1 MILVP
6 HLHDIDLLA
15 SDLERSP
22 GLHASTIFGELFED
36 LDPKRYV
43 YDGPPNP
50 VSLAMGTAWENH
62 LEYLL
67 LKNGV
72 DAVRPGEF
80 LSPPLGRKRIRVAY
94 SPDLIIANGLLRCGE
109 IKWTSKSAKG
119 LPEAPSTFLP
129 PKYDKNLCQLML
141 YIFWLRE
148 EFQQA
153 VQGWLALA
161 LMWQSW
167 DPQFRAY
174 NIDFTDRELQ
184 ENFDMCLNYAVEKG
198 LL

>member
-1 MILVP
+1 MIITP
-6 HLHDIDLLA
+6 NDYGIDLLA

-22 GLHASTIFGELFED
+22 GLHASTIFGDLFES

-67 LKNGV
+67 VKNGV
-72 DAVRPGEF
+72 DAIRPGEY
-80 LSPPLGRKRIRVAY
+80 LSPPLGKRRIRVAY
-94 SPDLIIANGLLRCGE
+94 SPDLIIFNSVVRCGE
-109 IKWTSKSAKG
+109 IKWSSKSDKG
-119 LPEAPSTFLP
+119 LPTEPTTFLD
-129 PKYDKNLCQLML
+129 PKFDKYLAQMML
-141 YIFWLRE
+141 YTYWLRL
-148 EFQQA
+148 EFQCD

-161 LMWQSW
+161 LMHKPW

-174 NIDFTDRELQ
+174 NIDWVDRELQ
-184 ENFDMCLNYAVEKG
+184 DNYDMMINHATHTG
-198 LL
+198 MI